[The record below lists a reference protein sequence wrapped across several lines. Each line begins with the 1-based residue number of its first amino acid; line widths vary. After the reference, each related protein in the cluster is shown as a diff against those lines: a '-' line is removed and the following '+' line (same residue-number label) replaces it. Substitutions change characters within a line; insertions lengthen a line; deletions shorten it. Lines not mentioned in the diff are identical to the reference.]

1 MNPFL
6 GHLLERSFATTEGLR
21 PRLPSLFEPVSTD
34 VPGNPPAPF
43 GTAGPD
49 GDQSLDN
56 SDRQEDTAGL
66 RVATSAQ
73 EVEIG
78 PLGEINPTLPSAR
91 IRADNS
97 RSAPMP
103 MPATGANRVTS
114 APEEPSEPPIETRPP
129 ATVSTVTPPFAIPP
143 PSPPVSLSPAPTV
156 ALSPRITSSQAE
168 PSESSVETRPLAA
181 APAVTPP
188 VAIASPSPPVSPT
201 PAPTVAIS
209 RRVANTL
216 AEPSESPAE
225 TRPAVAIPPA
235 PPPVSVAPFGPPPS
249 PRQVA
254 DRIAP
259 HGGQARRP
267 VGSNPVEWPSSAA
280 SDAGPAERH
289 PGASATESRL
299 AGAGPTAL
307 IERIVQIDHDP
318 LQPTPKVATPK
329 VEWRERLIE
338 SPPLEGNSVT
348 PPPAPQPPAA
358 PQSRKP
364 ADSAA
369 APGMPQR
376 VVPQQTRLA
385 LRPVSLPP
393 VAPAASARPSVA
405 PTIQVTIGRI
415 EVRATPPAPATPRKA
430 PPKPAAMSLEDYLKQ
445 RSEGRR

>member
-34 VPGNPPAPF
+34 VPGSPPVPL
-43 GTAGPD
+43 GTAGPEWD
-49 GDQSLDN
+49 ETLNDD

-66 RVATSAQ
+66 RMATSAQ

-91 IRADNS
+91 IRAENS
-97 RSAPMP
+97 RSAPIP
-103 MPATGANRVTS
+103 MPATGANRTPS
-114 APEEPSEPPIETRPP
+114 APEEPSE
-129 ATVSTVTPPFAIPP
+129 
-143 PSPPVSLSPAPTV
+143 SPV
-156 ALSPRITSSQAE
+156 
-168 PSESSVETRPLAA
+168 ESRPLAKV
-181 APAVTPP
+181 PAVTPP
-188 VAIASPSPPVSPT
+188 VAIASPSPPISAS
-201 PAPTVAIS
+201 PAPTVVLS
-209 RRVANTL
+209 RKVANTP

-225 TRPAVAIPPA
+225 TRPVIAISPA
-235 PPPVSVAPFGPPPS
+235 PPSVSVAPFGPPPS
-249 PRQVA
+249 TRQVA

-259 HGGQARRP
+259 HEGQARRP
-267 VGSNPVEWPSSAA
+267 IGPNPVEWPSSAA
-280 SDAGPAERH
+280 SGARPAEQH
-289 PGASATESRL
+289 PGTSATESRL
-299 AGAGPTAL
+299 AGAGPTVL
-307 IERIVQIDHDP
+307 IERIVRFDQDP
-318 LQPTPKVATPK
+318 QRPTTKVATLK
-329 VEWRERLIE
+329 AEWRERLIE

-348 PPPAPQPPAA
+348 PLPAPQPPAA

-369 APGMPQR
+369 APGIPQT

-393 VAPAASARPSVA
+393 IVPAASTRPSAA

-430 PPKPAAMSLEDYLKQ
+430 PAKSAAMSLEDYLKQ

>member
-6 GHLLERSFATTEGLR
+6 GHLLERSFATSDGLR

-43 GTAGPD
+43 GTAGPEWD
-49 GDQSLDN
+49 EALDD
-56 SDRQEDTAGL
+56 SDRQEDTADL
-66 RVATSAQ
+66 RMATSAQ

-78 PLGEINPTLPSAR
+78 PLGEKNPTLPSAR
-91 IRADNS
+91 IRAENS
-97 RSAPMP
+97 RSAPLP
-103 MPATGANRVTS
+103 LLASGASRATS
-114 APEEPSEPPIETRPP
+114 APAEPSEPPIEPRLPATAPAVMPP
-129 ATVSTVTPPFAIPP
+129 AAT
-143 PSPPVSLSPAPTV
+143 
-156 ALSPRITSSQAE
+156 
-168 PSESSVETRPLAA
+168 
-181 APAVTPP
+181 PAVTPP
-188 VAIASPSPPVSPT
+188 VAIAPPSPPISAS
-201 PAPTVAIS
+201 PAPTVAIG
-209 RRVANTL
+209 RKVANTL

-225 TRPAVAIPPA
+225 TRPAVAVPPA
-235 PPPVSVAPFGPPPS
+235 PPPVSVASFGPPPS
-249 PRQVA
+249 TRQVA

-259 HGGQARRP
+259 HEGQTRRP
-267 VGSNPVEWPSSAA
+267 VGANPVEWPSSAA
-280 SDAGPAERH
+280 SGARPAEQH
-289 PGASATESRL
+289 PGTSAIESRL
-299 AGAGPTAL
+299 TSASPTVL
-307 IERIVQIDHDP
+307 IERIVQPDRYP
-318 LQPTPKVATPK
+318 QQPTPR

-358 PQSRKP
+358 PQSRNP

-393 VAPAASARPSVA
+393 VAPAASTKPSAA

-415 EVRATPPAPATPRKA
+415 EVRATHPSPAAPKKA
-430 PPKPAAMSLEDYLKQ
+430 PSKPAAMSLEDYLKQ